1 MILLIDAI
9 GTLISSNETYDTESL
24 ALNKELA
31 DYLATRDTLII
42 VLTNAWGDKY
52 KKVRELLSG
61 YSFETFTL
69 ENRTSKDDPAYFEH
83 LLQYYGL
90 DPENC
95 YYLDHK
101 KERLASA
108 AQCSIQ
114 GDLFV
119 ENEHAIE
126 LLKAL

>member
-9 GTLISSNETYDTESL
+9 GTLISRSDSDDFETRT
-24 ALNKELA
+24 LNKELA
-31 DYLATRDTLII
+31 DYLATRDTLI
-42 VLTNAWGDKY
+42 VVVTNAWWDNY
-52 KKVRELLSG
+52 KKIRELLAG

-69 ENRTSKDDPAYFEH
+69 ENRTTKEDPAYFEH

-101 KERLASA
+101 KENLASA

-114 GDLFV
+114 WELFV
-119 ENEHAIE
+119 ENEQAIE
-126 LLKAL
+126 LLKTL